1 MKKANVERLNW
12 KCLIRR
18 DVWSTWVQN
27 ELHGVEELIKLSVD
41 DQSQEEDSKVE
52 ISTVL
57 SPPLNL

>member
-41 DQSQEEDSKVE
+41 DQSQEEDIKV
-52 ISTVL
+52 
-57 SPPLNL
+57 